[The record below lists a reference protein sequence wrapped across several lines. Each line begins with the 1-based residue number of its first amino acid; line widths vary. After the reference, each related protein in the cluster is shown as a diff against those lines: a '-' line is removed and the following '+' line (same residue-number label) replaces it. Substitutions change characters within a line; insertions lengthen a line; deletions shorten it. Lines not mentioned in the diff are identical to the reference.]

1 MEQRIQ
7 RMVFGITVLFFSV
20 WALVSLSSVVLG
32 TAGGITSD
40 VLVSTLGLGAWA
52 AAVLG
57 LLAAISIF
65 RGHHGALRIAGDA
78 ALVLSASSLAS
89 LASPGAGGWA
99 GETFGLSAEASIGTV
114 GAAALFLLLST
125 IVIAERSPLRA
136 ATRLLG
142 RVRSG
147 QASLASLARIAA
159 PTVGVAP
166 AAVVTSSAQSA
177 EVEEKDDEGVV
188 EAEFEQP
195 EHSQTISALS
205 PAEEQSPLKA
215 SVLGHF
221 RLPQPS
227 LLAACPATSV
237 MADSDLREQA
247 AVLEETL
254 ASYDVQCKVESAI
267 AGPTVVTLDAK
278 IAAGTKMSKVVGL
291 ADDLALAFGRKVRVA
306 AGSRPGRLAFEI
318 ERQKRAPVGLRE
330 LLEDSTR
337 ERAQAALPV
346 VLGRGLRGEA
356 VIADLAEMPHAIVAG
371 ATGSGKSVCLN
382 AMLCSLLMSRGPD
395 ELRLVL
401 VDPKVVE
408 LAPYGAVPHMLV
420 PVVTDAGRAMAA
432 LGWAVA
438 EMERRYAALAKAGC
452 KNLAAL
458 NKKARSGERMAH
470 IVIVVDEFADLM
482 AQEGKAA
489 EAAIGRL
496 AQKARAAGIHL
507 VLATQRPS
515 VDVVT
520 GTIKANFPARI
531 ALRVAQ
537 RTDSRTILDEQGAE
551 HLAGRGDMLCK
562 LGGSDALVRVQC
574 PMVSDADVEAVCSA
588 LSSQAAPVFDES
600 VFADAAEV
608 EGARKPARGEAKVWS

>member
-1 MEQRIQ
+1 MSRAERRFQR
-7 RMVFGITVLFFSV
+7 VAFGVTVLFFSV
-20 WALVSLSSVVLG
+20 WALVSLSTGLLG
-32 TAGGITSD
+32 AAGGITSD
-40 VLVSTLGLGAWA
+40 ILVSTLGLGAWA

-57 LLAAISIF
+57 LLAGVSVL
-65 RGHHGALRIAGDA
+65 RGRHSFLWIAGDA
-78 ALVLSASSLAS
+78 ALVLSVASIAS
-89 LASPGAGGWA
+89 LVQSGAGGWA
-99 GETFGLSAEASIGTV
+99 GDTFGLSAAVSLGAF
-114 GAAALFLLLST
+114 GAAALFFLLSAI
-125 IVIAERSPLRA
+125 IVAERSPLRNGA
-136 ATRLLG
+136 RLLG
-142 RVRSG
+142 FGKKLSGLRVSPVTVT
-147 QASLASLARIAA
+147 LARETRQEESELESASE
-159 PTVGVAP
+159 
-166 AAVVTSSAQSA
+166 SSEPES
-177 EVEEKDDEGVV
+177 E
-188 EAEFEQP
+188 P
-195 EHSQTISALS
+195 EHSQTIPSS
-205 PAEEQSPLKA
+205 PPVRVEAVAVPSKP
-215 SVLGHF
+215 SVLGRF
-221 RLPQPS
+221 RLPPLS
-227 LLAACPATSV
+227 LLAAVLASDPLSEE
-237 MADSDLREQA
+237 DLREQA

-254 ASYDVQCKVESAI
+254 ASYDVQCKVESAV

-291 ADDLALAFGRKVRVA
+291 ADNLALAFGRKVRVA

-330 LLEDSTR
+330 LLEDSTK

-356 VIADLAEMPHAIVAG
+356 VIANLAEMPHAIVAG

-408 LAPYGAVPHMLV
+408 LAPYGTVPHMLV
-420 PVVTDAGRAMAA
+420 PVVTDAGRAMSA

-438 EMERRYAALAKAGC
+438 EMERRYTVLAKAGC
-452 KNLAAL
+452 KNLGAL
-458 NKKARSGERMAH
+458 NKKAHPSERMAH

-482 AQEGKAA
+482 AQQGKAA
-489 EAAIGRL
+489 EVAIGRL

-562 LGGSDALVRVQC
+562 LGGFDALVRVQC
-574 PMVSDADVEAVCSA
+574 PMVSDVDVEAVCSA
-588 LSSQAAPVFDES
+588 LSSQATPIFDES
-600 VFADAAEV
+600 VLAGSDE
-608 EGARKPARGEAKVWS
+608 ETARKPSRVEAKLWS